1 MGANIQVSIETT
13 DPLGRL
19 CGGSDANVEKGI
31 FKVLADLIEIDKP
44 VWDPVG
50 AFFYLSCGY
59 SIHKYKA
66 GGGAVY
72 DPDGA
77 EIFLT
82 QNHID
87 RLFTMATEKKN
98 GHSRGLRRFIGNRHR

>member
-1 MGANIQVSIETT
+1 MGAIQVKIEST
-13 DPLGRL
+13 DPLGQP
-19 CGGSDANVEKGI
+19 GGGKNKNVEMGI
-31 FKVLADLIEIDKP
+31 FKVLMELIKLDKP

-50 AFFYLSCGY
+50 AFFSLSCGY
-59 SIHKYKA
+59 SIHKYSA

-87 RLFTMATEKKN
+87 RLFAVATEKKN
-98 GHSRGLRRFIGNRHR
+98 RRMRGLLHRGR

>member
-1 MGANIQVSIETT
+1 MGIIQANIEIT
-13 DPLGRL
+13 DPIQRS
-19 CGGSDANVEKGI
+19 GGGLNKNVEMGI
-31 FKVLADLIEIDKP
+31 FKVLMELIKLDKP

-50 AFFYLSCGY
+50 AFFSLSCGY
-59 SIHKYKA
+59 SIHKYSA

-72 DPDGA
+72 DADGA

-87 RLFTMATEKKN
+87 RLFAVATEKKN
-98 GHSRGLRRFIGNRHR
+98 GRTRGLLHSRGDRDR